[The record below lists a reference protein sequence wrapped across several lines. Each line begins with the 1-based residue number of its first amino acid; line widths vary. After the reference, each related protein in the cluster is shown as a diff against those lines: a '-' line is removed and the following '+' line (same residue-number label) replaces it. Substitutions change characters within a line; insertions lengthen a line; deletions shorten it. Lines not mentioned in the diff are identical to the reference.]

1 MKQRP
6 PPAQTDAHLR
16 SKADETFQSHVSTEQ
31 EASTGPSGT
40 RLWFVTVLLLIGPIM
55 GLLGYTR
62 LTDSRLQMSS
72 SSVVSSQPSDQSNPT
87 ATQVP
92 RSKAEV
98 EDTERV
104 ETAGSVSTADDS
116 ANERLVRRVYDEV
129 LNQGYQLAT
138 PYLFAGRLTY
148 QVCDETPTTINS
160 VEFTQRLLAEQRRFH
175 SLTYTIEDI
184 TVTEDQVSVS
194 WSAAG
199 RPIDPLSVEPA
210 ADEELTWGGLTLW
223 QIANGRIVAG
233 QTVMP
238 TVCAASN
245 RLFAPI
251 RYDKPVN
258 RLSDRNNFETTLK
271 SK

>member
-1 MKQRP
+1 MGWVSFTRF
-6 PPAQTDAHLR
+6 TG
-16 SKADETFQSHVSTEQ
+16 SKSQI
-31 EASTGPSGT
+31 
-40 RLWFVTVLLLIGPIM
+40 L
-55 GLLGYTR
+55 
-62 LTDSRLQMSS
+62 S
-72 SSVVSSQPSDQSNPT
+72 SSVVSNQPSDQSNPT
-87 ATQVP
+87 VTQV
-92 RSKAEV
+92 SHFKAEV
-98 EDTERV
+98 EDTERI
-104 ETAGSVSTADDS
+104 ETAGSVSTSNDS
-116 ANERLVRRVYDEV
+116 TNERLVRRVYDEV
-129 LNQGYQLAT
+129 LNQGHQLAI

-238 TVCAASN
+238 TVCAASK